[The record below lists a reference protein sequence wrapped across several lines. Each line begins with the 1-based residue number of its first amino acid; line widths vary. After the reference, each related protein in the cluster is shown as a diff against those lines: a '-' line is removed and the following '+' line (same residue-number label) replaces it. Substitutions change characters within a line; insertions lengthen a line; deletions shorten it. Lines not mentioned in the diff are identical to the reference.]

1 MTITSTSL
9 TRVQAI
15 IAESLGLP
23 DGGAAL
29 GPETRLF
36 GALPELDSLA
46 VLDLLSGLEE
56 EFGIRI
62 DDDEFGS
69 QIFDSVGS
77 LVEFVDGKL
86 VDVSG

>member
-23 DGGAAL
+23 DGGASL

-36 GALPELDSLA
+36 GAMPELDSLA
-46 VLDLLSGLEE
+46 VLDLLAGLEE

-62 DDDEFGS
+62 DDEEFGS
-69 QIFDSVGS
+69 DLFDSVGS

-86 VDVSG
+86 VDVSA

>member
-1 MTITSTSL
+1 MINTSTSL

-23 DGGAAL
+23 DAGASL

-36 GALPELDSLA
+36 GAMPELDSLA

-86 VDVSG
+86 VDVSA